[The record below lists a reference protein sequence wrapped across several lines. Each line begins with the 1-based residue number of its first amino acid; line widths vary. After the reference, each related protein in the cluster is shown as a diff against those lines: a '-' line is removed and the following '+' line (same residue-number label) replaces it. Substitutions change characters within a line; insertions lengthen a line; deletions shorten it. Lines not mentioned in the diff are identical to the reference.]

1 MVIIEGKKKNLA
13 QRYYAN
19 LLDYFILLL
28 CIVTY
33 IYLAGKPDEYNS
45 YHVTGFKA
53 LLIPTIW
60 FIYFPLCERVFGQTP
75 GKKAFHLRVVDA
87 NGKHLSILQTSL
99 RRFCD
104 LAEFPLLGVVG
115 IVMINYSPKNQ
126 RLGDMLAGT
135 TVLRTD
141 TICTNCH
148 AELELTPKEA
158 LRGTFVCPICHEG
171 PTVPPTL

>member
-45 YHVTGFKA
+45 YRVTGFKA

-75 GKKAFHLRVVDA
+75 GKKAFHLHVVDVD
-87 NGKHLSILQTSL
+87 GKHLSIVQTSL

-104 LAEFPLLGVVG
+104 LIEFPLLGAAA
-115 IVMINYSPKNQ
+115 ILMINYSGKNQ

-135 TVLRTD
+135 TVLRTV
-141 TICTNCH
+141 TTCSNCN
-148 AELELTPKEA
+148 AELELTTKEV
-158 LRGTFVCPICHEG
+158 LRGTYVCPICHE
-171 PTVPPTL
+171 VPPTS